1 MARFEIHEL
10 EGMRFV
16 EIHLNQEMVR
26 VESEALSYLTGNIAI
41 HSRLMPSLGGIVK
54 SVLADQAVY
63 RPTYT
68 GTGMITLESSMG
80 GFHILDLKGES
91 WILER
96 GAYWAS
102 DGGVDVGYHR
112 ERVMTSL
119 WAGEGPVYMQTR
131 VRGHG
136 QVVLRTCGPV
146 EEIDLAG
153 GKRVACEGKYVVA
166 RTGDV
171 SFKVVRPTKNFLGR
185 FTSGESFVRAY
196 AGTGRLLL
204 NPAPYW
210 RYRIFTE
217 RGPSANTAAAVS

>member
-1 MARFEIHEL
+1 MAKFEIHEL

-16 EIHLNQEMVR
+16 EIHLNHEMVR
-26 VESEALSYLTGNIAI
+26 VESGALSYLTGDISI
-41 HSRLMPSLGGIVK
+41 HSRLMPSLGGFVK
-54 SVLADQAVY
+54 SMLADQAVY
-63 RPTYT
+63 RPMYF
-68 GTGMITLESSMG
+68 GTGVITLESSMG
-80 GFHILDLKGES
+80 GFHILGLRGES

-96 GAYWAS
+96 GTYWAS
-102 DGGVDVGYHR
+102 DGDVDIGYHR
-112 ERVMTSL
+112 EHVITSL

-146 EEIDLAG
+146 EEIDLSG
-153 GKRVACEGKYVVA
+153 GKRVACEGKFVVA

-171 SFKVVRPTKNFLGR
+171 SFQVVRPTKNFLGR

-196 AGTGRLLL
+196 AGTGKLLL

-217 RGPSANTAAAVS
+217 RGRSPDTAVAVS